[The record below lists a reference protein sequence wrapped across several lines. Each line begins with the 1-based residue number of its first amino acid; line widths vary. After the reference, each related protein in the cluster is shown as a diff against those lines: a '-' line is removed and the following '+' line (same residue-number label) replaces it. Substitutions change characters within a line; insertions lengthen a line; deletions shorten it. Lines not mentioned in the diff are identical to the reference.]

1 SSLSSKVPGIAGQLT
16 LTKGPFP
23 HRERRWMNL
32 ARISLPVPLCP
43 WSKTGIFT
51 FAAFSTLFR
60 IAPMAGELPKITSSG
75 GSSATGANTVGSEVT
90 THPMVMSPRGRFLA
104 TTFEYQQSHC
114 RTRLPSPEQKQ
125 HPISN
130 DPLLLLVRTAEA
142 LSFAYRGL
150 GSLRPF
156 WSCAA
161 QRLRRPPQIQPVV
174 RLA

>member
-75 GSSATGANTVGSEVT
+75 GSSAAGANTAGSEVT
-90 THPMVMSPRGRFLA
+90 THPMVMSPKTRFS
-104 TTFEYQQSHC
+104 TFKYQQSHR
-114 RTRLPSPEQKQ
+114 RTWSPSPEQKQ

-150 GSLRPF
+150 GF
-156 WSCAA
+156 
-161 QRLRRPPQIQPVV
+161 
-174 RLA
+174 